1 MSFDSSLKVPRDLLY
16 TNDHTWILV
25 EGNEGVIGIT
35 DFAQAELA
43 EVVYVELP
51 NIRSEVVQGSP
62 FGTIEAMK
70 TVAELISPVSG
81 EVIEIN
87 DMLESDPRVVNMDP
101 YGEGWL
107 IRVAIHDTDEV
118 ENLLTPEDYMV
129 YVSGEE
135 IE

>member
-1 MSFDSSLKVPRDLLY
+1 MLFDCGIKAPRDLFY

-25 EGNEGVIGIT
+25 EGNEGIVGLT

-43 EVVYVELP
+43 EIVYIDLP
-51 NIRSEVVQGSP
+51 NVRTEVVQGSP
-62 FGTIEAMK
+62 FGAVEAMK

-81 EVIEIN
+81 EVIELN
-87 DMLESDPRVVNMDP
+87 DSLESDPRVVNTDP
-101 YGEGWL
+101 YGEGWM
-107 IRVAIHDTDEV
+107 IRVAIHDIDEI
-118 ENLLTPEDYMV
+118 ESLLTPEDYMV